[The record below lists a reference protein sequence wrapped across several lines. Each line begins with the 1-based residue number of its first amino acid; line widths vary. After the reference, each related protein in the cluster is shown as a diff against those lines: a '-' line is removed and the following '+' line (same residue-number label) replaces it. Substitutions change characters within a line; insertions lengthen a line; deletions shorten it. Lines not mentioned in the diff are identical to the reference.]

1 LNVRER
7 IRDFIATLDDVLRV
21 FPWWLFIILALLA
34 LALAVFIGWRWGLCE
49 KCGK

>member
-1 LNVRER
+1 MNVRER

-34 LALAVFIGWRWGLCE
+34 LGLAVFIGWRWRLCE
-49 KCGK
+49 KRGK